1 MDFFKEY
8 LKIKILLTILFYFL
22 SAKDK
27 TVLYIAH
34 AKSQID
40 FATIARKFEM

>member
-1 MDFFKEY
+1 MDFFKAY

-22 SAKDK
+22 SARGK
-27 TVLYIAH
+27 TVSYIAH
-34 AKSQID
+34 AKTQID